1 MTTFR
6 RTCRSIAAAATAVA
20 LSLTMLPTAS
30 AQEEPLAG
38 PDERPAS
45 NPADIDLGQIGDLLE
60 NEMILDYVE
69 LCQSGDLSDLPL
81 NVADTDEEA
90 EDSPEVTA
98 VADCSQ
104 STGDGIA
111 VVLPENIEVG
121 AAAEDMTIDLGD
133 DITIPLIGTFRLG
146 ERNLIEILSAV
157 ALDKDGLSPAVRAA
171 AKALGYPSIE
181 PRRLGAYS
189 TYAQV
194 QEDAALPYKAAFRT
208 ENGKCLRKFLGV
220 CIEYEKIQVEYDA
233 NLTKRTEALKIA
245 EYLTGQKYDYAKPA
259 DLPERPAPRGTSTII
274 GDGTQV
280 AASMRGGDAT
290 AEAHELFGLPGIA
303 LAAADEDRSSISS
316 ALLGFASAMNM
327 DTDEIG
333 LTWFGGAIDFDR
345 LREDGI
351 VDFAGE
357 EVEDMINTVD
367 DLDVPA
373 LKEVSCFGLNSR
385 ATAEGL
391 GKCTNILGTFDA
403 YQDLREPEPGE
414 HRQNQFGI
422 TDVTSL
428 VLGNDAL
435 LKQLT
440 GEAES
445 TPFLDDLMHN
455 VTSEDDRLKFAKDFV
470 RFTSDTY
477 TDEVETPQFDEDGN
491 PVLDENGEP
500 VMETTTRTTTAALLT
515 SDYGFR
521 DPVTVEWLGQRV
533 VFFPAAEVNGD
544 ERPNYLSLPE
554 IEAVTDDADAGLLPK
569 VSLVTW
575 DNAFGLGTVA
585 LDDLSRP
592 DVIFANWLD
601 SVTLVDDIVWLS
613 GLLGGASG
621 SSGSSGG
628 GDDTEVPAA

>member
-1 MTTFR
+1 MTIFR
-6 RTCRSIAAAATAVA
+6 RTCRSRSNRRRRFATTAAVTAVA
-20 LSLTMLPTAS
+20 LSATMLPTAV
-30 AQEEPLAG
+30 ADEEPLAG
-38 PDERPAS
+38 PEARPAS

-60 NEMILDYVE
+60 NELILDYVE
-69 LCQSGDLSDLPL
+69 LCQSGDLSNLPL
-81 NVADTDEEA
+81 DVAATDGESDE
-90 EDSPEVTA
+90 SPEVTA

-121 AAAEDMTIDLGD
+121 AAAEEMTIDLGE

-157 ALDKDGLSPAVRAA
+157 VLDKDGLSPAVRSA

-181 PRRLGAYS
+181 PRRLGAYN

-194 QEDAALPYKAAFRT
+194 QQDAALPVNAIKERYCDGIPVGSRCIGTWRERT
-208 ENGKCLRKFLGV
+208 V
-220 CIEYEKIQVEYDA
+220 DT
-233 NLTKRTEALKIA
+233 NLAKRTEALKIA
-245 EYLTGQKYDYAKPA
+245 EYLTVEKYDYTKPVE
-259 DLPERPAPRGTSTII
+259 LPGRAEPRGTSTII

-303 LAAADEDRSSISS
+303 LAAADEDRSSISYTR
-316 ALLGFASAMNM
+316 LGFASAMNM

-333 LTWFGGAIDFDR
+333 LTWFGGALDFDR

-357 EVEDMINTVD
+357 EVEDMIDTVD
-367 DLDVPA
+367 DLDIPA

-391 GKCTNILGTFDA
+391 GKCTNILGTIDT
-403 YQDLREPEPGE
+403 YQDLRDPEPGE
-414 HRQNQFGI
+414 HRQTQVGI

-435 LKQLT
+435 LKQFT
-440 GEAES
+440 GDAES

-470 RFTSDTY
+470 RLTSDTY
-477 TDEVETPQFDEDGN
+477 TDEVETPVVGEDGN
-491 PVLDENGEP
+491 PVLDDAGNP
-500 VMETTTRTTTAALLT
+500 VTETTTRTTTAAWLT

-521 DPVTVEWLGQRV
+521 DPITVEWLGQRV
-533 VFFPAAEVNGD
+533 VFFPAVEVNGD

-554 IEAVTDDADAGLLPK
+554 IEAVADDADAGLLPK

-575 DNAFGLGTVA
+575 DNAFGLGTIA

-601 SVTLVDDIVWLS
+601 SVTLVDDIIWLS
-613 GLLGGASG
+613 ELV
-621 SSGSSGG
+621 GG
-628 GDDTEVPAA
+628 GEESVPAE

>member
-1 MTTFR
+1 MTIFR

-20 LSLTMLPTAS
+20 LSVTMLPTAA
-30 AQEEPLAG
+30 AQEELNPQDVQG
-38 PDERPAS
+38 PQDIDAS
-45 NPADIDLGQIGDLLE
+45 NVDVDLGGFQDLLE

-69 LCQSGDLSDLPL
+69 LCQSGDLSNLPL
-81 NVADTDEEA
+81 NDDVEQ
-90 EDSPEVTA
+90 PEVTA

-111 VVLPENIEVG
+111 VVLPENVEVG
-121 AAAEDMTIDLGD
+121 AAAEDVTIDLGD
-133 DITIPLIGTFRLG
+133 DIKVLGFTYRLG
-146 ERNLIEILSAV
+146 ERNLIEILSA
-157 ALDKDGLSPAVRAA
+157 A
-171 AKALGYPSIE
+171 ALGSDTIKNIVHSITYDGKKL
-181 PRRLGAYS
+181 PRIDPTKLGAYS
-189 TYAQV
+189 TYAEV
-194 QEDAALPYKAAFRT
+194 QRDAALPVNMQR
-208 ENGKCLRKFLGV
+208 KCSGIQIGNS
-220 CIEYEKIQVEYDA
+220 CIGGWVNEDA
-233 NLTKRTEALKIA
+233 NLAKRTEALKIA
-245 EYLTGQKYDYAKPA
+245 EYLTGEKYDYAKPTE
-259 DLPERPAPRGTSTII
+259 LPERPAPRGTSTII

-303 LAAADEDRSSISS
+303 LAAADEDRSSISYTR
-316 ALLGFASAMNM
+316 LGFASAMNM

-333 LTWFGGAIDFDR
+333 LTWFGGALDFDR

-373 LKEVSCFGLNSR
+373 LKEVSCFGLNSY

-391 GKCTNILGTFDA
+391 GKCSNILGTIDT
-403 YQDLREPEPGE
+403 YQDLRDPEPGE
-414 HRQNQFGI
+414 HRQTQVGI

-435 LKQLT
+435 LKQFT
-440 GEAES
+440 GDAES

-470 RFTSDTY
+470 RLTSDTY
-477 TDEVETPQFDEDGN
+477 TDEVETPQLDEDGN

-521 DPVTVEWLGQRV
+521 DPITVEWLGQRV

-544 ERPNYLSLPE
+544 ERPNYLKLPE
-554 IEAVTDDADAGLLPK
+554 IESVAADADAGLLPK

-613 GLLGGASG
+613 GLLGGAGG

-628 GDDTEVPAA
+628 DDDAEVPAA

>member
-1 MTTFR
+1 MTIFR

-20 LSLTMLPTAS
+20 LSVTMLPTAA
-30 AQEEPLAG
+30 AQEELNPQDVQG
-38 PDERPAS
+38 PQDIDAS
-45 NPADIDLGQIGDLLE
+45 NVDVDLGGFQDLLE
-60 NEMILDYVE
+60 NEMLLDYVE
-69 LCQSGDLSDLPL
+69 LCQSGDLSNLPL
-81 NVADTDEEA
+81 NDDVEQ
-90 EDSPEVTA
+90 PEVTA

-104 STGDGIA
+104 STGDGLA
-111 VVLPENIEVG
+111 VVLPENVEVG
-121 AAAEDMTIDLGD
+121 AAAEDVTIDLGD
-133 DITIPLIGTFRLG
+133 DIKVLGLTYRLG
-146 ERNLIEILSAV
+146 ERNLIEILSA
-157 ALDKDGLSPAVRAA
+157 A
-171 AKALGYPSIE
+171 ALGSDWIKDLVHKIPYQGSYL
-181 PRRLGAYS
+181 PRIDPTKLGAYS
-189 TYAQV
+189 TYAEV
-194 QEDAALPYKAAFRT
+194 QRDAALPVNMVTECAGIPTPWGCGGVERT
-208 ENGKCLRKFLGV
+208 
-220 CIEYEKIQVEYDA
+220 YDK
-233 NLTKRTEALKIA
+233 NLSKRTEALKIA
-245 EYLTGQKYDYAKPA
+245 EYLTGEKYDYAKPT

-290 AEAHELFGLPGIA
+290 AETHELFGLPGIA
-303 LAAADEDRSSISS
+303 LAAADEDRSSISY
-316 ALLGFASAMNM
+316 ARLGFASAMNM

-333 LTWFGGAIDFDR
+333 LTWFGGALDFDR

-373 LKEVSCFGLNSR
+373 LKEVSCFGLNSY

-391 GKCTNILGTFDA
+391 GKCSNILGTIDT
-403 YQDLREPEPGE
+403 YQDLRDPEPGE
-414 HRQNQFGI
+414 HRQTQVGI

-435 LKQLT
+435 LKQFT
-440 GEAES
+440 GDAES
-445 TPFLDDLMHN
+445 TPFLDDLMYN

-470 RFTSDTY
+470 RLTSDTY
-477 TDEVETPQFDEDGN
+477 TDEVETPQLDEDGN

-500 VMETTTRTTTAALLT
+500 VIETTTRTTTAALLT

-521 DPVTVEWLGQRV
+521 DPITVEWLGQRV

-544 ERPNYLSLPE
+544 ERPNYLKLPE
-554 IEAVTDDADAGLLPK
+554 IESVAADADAGLLPK

-613 GLLGGASG
+613 GLLGGAGG

-628 GDDTEVPAA
+628 DDDAEVPAA

>member
-1 MTTFR
+1 MTIFR

-20 LSLTMLPTAS
+20 LSVTMLPTAA

-69 LCQSGDLSDLPL
+69 LCQSGDLSNLPL
-81 NVADTDEEA
+81 NDDVEQ
-90 EDSPEVTA
+90 PEVTA

-157 ALDKDGLSPAVRAA
+157 VLDKDGLSPAVRAA

-194 QEDAALPYKAAFRT
+194 QEDAALPVNEVTERQCTRWWVEGVVCRT
-208 ENGKCLRKFLGV
+208 WGNV
-220 CIEYEKIQVEYDA
+220 QVDT

-245 EYLTGQKYDYAKPA
+245 EYLTGEKYDYAKPTE
-259 DLPERPAPRGTSTII
+259 LPERPAPRGTSTII

-303 LAAADEDRSSISS
+303 LAAADEDRSSISYTR
-316 ALLGFASAMNM
+316 LGFASAMNM

-333 LTWFGGAIDFDR
+333 LTWFGGALDFDR

-373 LKEVSCFGLNSR
+373 LKEVSCFGLNSY

-391 GKCTNILGTFDA
+391 GKCSNILGTIDT
-403 YQDLREPEPGE
+403 YQDLRDPEPGE
-414 HRQNQFGI
+414 HRQTQVGI

-435 LKQLT
+435 LKQFT
-440 GEAES
+440 GDAES

-470 RFTSDTY
+470 RLTSDTY
-477 TDEVETPQFDEDGN
+477 TDEVETPQLDEDGN

-521 DPVTVEWLGQRV
+521 DPITVEWLGQRV

-544 ERPNYLSLPE
+544 ERPNYLKLPE
-554 IEAVTDDADAGLLPK
+554 IESVAADADAGLLPK

-613 GLLGGASG
+613 GLLGGAGG

-628 GDDTEVPAA
+628 DDDAEVPAA

>member
-1 MTTFR
+1 MTIFR

-20 LSLTMLPTAS
+20 LSVTMLPTAT
-30 AQEEPLAG
+30 AQEEPNPQDIQG
-38 PDERPAS
+38 PQDIDAS
-45 NPADIDLGQIGDLLE
+45 NVDVDLGGFQDLLE

-69 LCQSGDLSDLPL
+69 LCQSGDLGNLPL
-81 NVADTDEEA
+81 NDDI
-90 EDSPEVTA
+90 DQPEVTA

-104 STGDGIA
+104 STGDGLA
-111 VVLPENIEVG
+111 VVLPENVEVG
-121 AAAEDMTIDLGD
+121 AAAEDVTIDLGD
-133 DITIPLIGTFRLG
+133 DIRVLGFTYRLG
-146 ERNLIEILSAV
+146 ERNLIEILSA
-157 ALDKDGLSPAVRAA
+157 A
-171 AKALGYPSIE
+171 ALGSETIKNIVSSIPYQGRNL
-181 PRRLGAYS
+181 PRIDPTKLGAYS
-189 TYAQV
+189 TYAEV
-194 QEDAALPYKAAFRT
+194 QRDAALPVNMQR
-208 ENGKCLRKFLGV
+208 KCSGIQIGNS
-220 CIEYEKIQVEYDA
+220 CIGGWVNEDA
-233 NLTKRTEALKIA
+233 NLAKRTDALKIA
-245 EYLTGQKYDYAKPA
+245 EYLTGEKYDYTKPVE
-259 DLPERPAPRGTSTII
+259 LPGRTAPRGTSTII

-303 LAAADEDRSSISS
+303 LAAADEDRSSISYTR
-316 ALLGFASAMNM
+316 LGFASAMNM
-327 DTDEIG
+327 DTNEIG
-333 LTWFGGAIDFDR
+333 LTWFGGALDFDR

-373 LKEVSCFGLNSR
+373 LKEVSCFGLNSY

-391 GKCTNILGTFDA
+391 GKCSNVLGTIDT
-403 YQDLREPEPGE
+403 YQDLRDPEPGE
-414 HRQNQFGI
+414 HRQNQVGI

-435 LKQLT
+435 LKQFT
-440 GEAES
+440 GDAES

-470 RFTSDTY
+470 RLTSDTY
-477 TDEVETPQFDEDGN
+477 TDEVETPQLDEDGN
-491 PVLDENGEP
+491 PVLDENGDP

-521 DPVTVEWLGQRV
+521 DPITVEWLGQRV

-544 ERPNYLSLPE
+544 ERPNYLKLPE
-554 IEAVTDDADAGLLPK
+554 IESAAADADAGLLPK

-575 DNAFGLGTVA
+575 DNAFGLGTIT

-601 SVTLVDDIVWLS
+601 SVTLVDDIIWLS
-613 GLLGGASG
+613 ELVGGGEG
-621 SSGSSGG
+621 SSGS
-628 GDDTEVPAA
+628 EEAVPTP

>member
-1 MTTFR
+1 MTCPR
-6 RTCRSIAAAATAVA
+6 RPRPLRRIAATTTAVA
-20 LSLTMLPTAS
+20 TALALGAALLPTAT
-30 AQEEPLAG
+30 AQDA
-38 PDERPAS
+38 PDDQQDVQVDTS
-45 NPADIDLGQIGDLLE
+45 NVDVDLGGFQDLLE

-69 LCQSGDLSDLPL
+69 LCQSGDETDDDETDDEASD
-81 NVADTDEEA
+81 AT
-90 EDSPEVTA
+90 EVTA

-121 AAAEDMTIDLGD
+121 SAAEEMTIDLGD
-133 DITIPLIGTFRLG
+133 DISILGMTLELG

-157 ALDKDGLSPAVRAA
+157 VLDQDSLSPLVRRTIT
-171 AKALGYPSIE
+171 ALGYPNIE

-194 QEDAALPYKAAFRT
+194 QQDAALPYEAAYRT
-208 ENGKCLRKFLGV
+208 ENGACKRRIFGICV
-220 CIEYEKIQVEYDA
+220 EYEKVQVEYDT
-233 NLTKRTEALKIA
+233 NLATRTDALKIA
-245 EYLTGQKYDYAKPA
+245 GYLTGETYDYTQPVE
-259 DLPERPAPRGTSTII
+259 LPERPAPRGTSTVA

-290 AEAHELFGLPGIA
+290 AEANELFGLPGIA
-303 LAAADEDRSSISS
+303 LAAADEERSSI
-316 ALLGFASAMNM
+316 AYTRLGFASAMNM

-333 LTWFGGAIDFDR
+333 LTWFGRALDFDR

-351 VDFAGE
+351 ADFAGE
-357 EVEDMINTVD
+357 DVEDMLDTVD
-367 DLDVPA
+367 DLEVPA

-391 GKCTNILGTFDA
+391 GKCTNILGTVDT
-403 YQDLREPEPGE
+403 YQDLRDPEVGE
-414 HRQNQFGI
+414 HRQSQVGL

-440 GEAES
+440 GETED

-470 RFTSDTY
+470 RLTSDTY
-477 TDEVETPQFDEDGN
+477 TDEVETPVLDDDGN
-491 PVLDENGEP
+491 PVLDDNGEP
-500 VMETTTRTTTAALLT
+500 VTEMTTRTTSAAWLT

-521 DPVTVEWLGQRV
+521 DPITVEWLGQRV
-533 VFFPAAEVNGD
+533 VFFPAVEVNGD

-554 IEAVTDDADAGLLPK
+554 IEAVADDADAGLLPK

-585 LDDLSRP
+585 LDDLTRP
-592 DVIFANWLD
+592 DLILANWLD

-613 GLLGGASG
+613 ELLGSGDGGAG
-621 SSGSSGG
+621 T
-628 GDDTEVPAA
+628 DVAEALAP

>member
-1 MTTFR
+1 MR
-6 RTCRSIAAAATAVA
+6 RIAATTTAVA
-20 LSLTMLPTAS
+20 TALALGAALLPTAT
-30 AQEEPLAG
+30 AQDA
-38 PDERPAS
+38 PDDQQDVQVDTS
-45 NPADIDLGQIGDLLE
+45 NVDVDLGGFQDLLE

-69 LCQSGDLSDLPL
+69 LCQSGDEASD
-81 NVADTDEEA
+81 AT
-90 EDSPEVTA
+90 EVTA

-121 AAAEDMTIDLGD
+121 SAAEEMTIDLGD
-133 DITIPLIGTFRLG
+133 DISILGMTLELG

-157 ALDKDGLSPAVRAA
+157 VLDQDSLSPLVRRTIT
-171 AKALGYPSIE
+171 ALGYPNIE

-194 QEDAALPYKAAFRT
+194 QQDAALPVNMVTERYCSGVVIAGRCLGSWRERT
-208 ENGKCLRKFLGV
+208 T
-220 CIEYEKIQVEYDA
+220 DT
-233 NLTKRTEALKIA
+233 NLATRTDALKIA
-245 EYLTGQKYDYAKPA
+245 GYLTGETYDYTQPVE
-259 DLPERPAPRGTSTII
+259 LPERPAPRGTSTVA

-290 AEAHELFGLPGIA
+290 AEANELFGLPGIA
-303 LAAADEDRSSISS
+303 LAAADEERSSI
-316 ALLGFASAMNM
+316 AYTRLGFASAMNM

-333 LTWFGGAIDFDR
+333 LTWFGRALDFDR

-351 VDFAGE
+351 ADFAGE
-357 EVEDMINTVD
+357 DVEDMLDTVD
-367 DLDVPA
+367 DLEVPA

-391 GKCTNILGTFDA
+391 GKCTNILGTVDT
-403 YQDLREPEPGE
+403 YQDLRDPEVGE
-414 HRQNQFGI
+414 HRQSQVGL
-422 TDVTSL
+422 TDVSSL

-440 GEAES
+440 GETED

-470 RFTSDTY
+470 RLTSDTY
-477 TDEVETPQFDEDGN
+477 TDEVETPVLDDDGN
-491 PVLDENGEP
+491 PVLDDNGEP
-500 VMETTTRTTTAALLT
+500 VTEMTTRTTSAAWLT

-521 DPVTVEWLGQRV
+521 DPITVEWLGQRV
-533 VFFPAAEVNGD
+533 VFFPAVEVNGD

-554 IEAVTDDADAGLLPK
+554 IEAVADDADAGLLPK

-585 LDDLSRP
+585 LDDLTRP
-592 DVIFANWLD
+592 DLILANWLD

-613 GLLGGASG
+613 ELLGSGDGGAG
-621 SSGSSGG
+621 T
-628 GDDTEVPAA
+628 DVAEALAP

>member
-1 MTTFR
+1 MTIFR

-20 LSLTMLPTAS
+20 LSVTMLPTAA
-30 AQEEPLAG
+30 AQEELNPQDVQG
-38 PDERPAS
+38 PQDIDAS
-45 NPADIDLGQIGDLLE
+45 NVDVDLGGFQDLLE
-60 NEMILDYVE
+60 NEMLLDYVE
-69 LCQSGDLSDLPL
+69 LCQSGDLSNLPL
-81 NVADTDEEA
+81 NDDVEQ
-90 EDSPEVTA
+90 PEVTA

-104 STGDGIA
+104 STGDGLA
-111 VVLPENIEVG
+111 VVLPENVEVG
-121 AAAEDMTIDLGD
+121 AAAEDVTIDLGD
-133 DITIPLIGTFRLG
+133 DIKVLGLTYRLG
-146 ERNLIEILSAV
+146 ERNLIEILSA
-157 ALDKDGLSPAVRAA
+157 A
-171 AKALGYPSIE
+171 ALGSDWIKDLVHKIPYQGSYL
-181 PRRLGAYS
+181 PRIDPTKLGAYS
-189 TYAQV
+189 TYAEV
-194 QEDAALPYKAAFRT
+194 QRDAALPVNMVTECAGIPTPWGCGGVERT
-208 ENGKCLRKFLGV
+208 
-220 CIEYEKIQVEYDA
+220 YDK
-233 NLTKRTEALKIA
+233 NLSKRTEALKIA
-245 EYLTGQKYDYAKPA
+245 EYLTGEKYDYAKPT

-303 LAAADEDRSSISS
+303 LAAADEDRSSISY
-316 ALLGFASAMNM
+316 ARLGFASAMNM

-333 LTWFGGAIDFDR
+333 LTWFGGALDFDR

-373 LKEVSCFGLNSR
+373 LKEVSCFGLNSY

-391 GKCTNILGTFDA
+391 GKCSNILGTIDT
-403 YQDLREPEPGE
+403 YQDLRDPEPGE
-414 HRQNQFGI
+414 HRQTQVGI

-435 LKQLT
+435 LKQFT
-440 GEAES
+440 GDAES
-445 TPFLDDLMHN
+445 TPFLDDLMYN

-470 RFTSDTY
+470 RLTSDTY
-477 TDEVETPQFDEDGN
+477 TDEVETPQLDEDGN

-500 VMETTTRTTTAALLT
+500 VIETTTRTTTAALLT

-521 DPVTVEWLGQRV
+521 DPITVEWLGQRV

-544 ERPNYLSLPE
+544 ERPNYLKLPE
-554 IEAVTDDADAGLLPK
+554 IESVAADADAGLLPK

-613 GLLGGASG
+613 GLLGGAGG

-628 GDDTEVPAA
+628 DDDAEVPAA

>member
-1 MTTFR
+1 MFSRTR
-6 RTCRSIAAAATAVA
+6 RSSRFSRSIAAAATAVV
-20 LSLTMLPTAS
+20 LGVTMLPTAA
-30 AQEEPLAG
+30 AQEEPEV
-38 PDERPAS
+38 DAS
-45 NPADIDLGQIGDLLE
+45 DIDVSNVDVDLGGFQDLLE
-60 NEMILDYVE
+60 NELILDYVE
-69 LCQSGDLSDLPL
+69 LCQSGDLSNLPL
-81 NVADTDEEA
+81 NDDVEQ
-90 EDSPEVTA
+90 PEVTA

-111 VVLPENIEVG
+111 VVLPEDIEVG
-121 AAAEDMTIDLGD
+121 SAAEEMTIDLGD
-133 DITIPLIGTFRLG
+133 DINVLGLTYRLG
-146 ERNLIEILSAV
+146 ERNLIEVLSA
-157 ALDKDGLSPAVRAA
+157 A
-171 AKALGYPSIE
+171 ALGSDTIKGLVHTILGVRID
-181 PRRLGAYS
+181 PRELGTYS
-189 TYAQV
+189 TYEQV
-194 QEDAALPYKAAFRT
+194 QQDAALPVSDNEICTGTVIFGRCAGGT
-208 ENGKCLRKFLGV
+208 WQE
-220 CIEYEKIQVEYDA
+220 A
-233 NLTKRTEALKIA
+233 NLETRTDALKIA
-245 EYLTGQKYDYAKPA
+245 EFLTGESYNYAEPLE
-259 DLPERPAPRGTSTII
+259 LPDRPAPRGTSTII

-280 AASMRGGDAT
+280 AASMRGGEAT

-303 LAAADEDRSSISS
+303 LAAADEDRSSISYTR
-316 ALLGFASAMNM
+316 LGFASAMNM

-333 LTWFGGAIDFDR
+333 LSWFGGALDFDR
-345 LREDGI
+345 LRAAGI

-357 EVEDMINTVD
+357 EVEDMIDTVD

-403 YQDLREPEPGE
+403 YEDLREPAPGE
-414 HRQNQFGI
+414 SRQSQFGI

-435 LKQLT
+435 LKQFT
-440 GEAES
+440 GDAEN

-470 RFTSDTY
+470 RFTSDRY
-477 TDEVETPQFDEDGN
+477 TDEVEVPATDDEGE
-491 PVLDENGEP
+491 PVLDEEGNP
-500 VMETTTRTTTAALLT
+500 VMETTTRTTTAAWVT

-521 DPVTVEWLGQRV
+521 DPITVEWLGHRV
-533 VFFPAAEVNGD
+533 VFFPSVEINGD

-554 IEAVTDDADAGLLPK
+554 IEAIADDADAGLLPK

-585 LDDLSRP
+585 LDDLTRP

-613 GLLGGASG
+613 GLLGGDGAG
-621 SSGSSGG
+621 SSEEPA
-628 GDDTEVPAA
+628 DDQEPAPAG

>member
-1 MTTFR
+1 VTIFR

-20 LSLTMLPTAS
+20 LSVAMLPTAT

-69 LCQSGDLSDLPL
+69 LCQSGDLSNLPL
-81 NVADTDEEA
+81 NVADTDGEA
-90 EDSPEVTA
+90 DDSPEVTA

-157 ALDKDGLSPAVRAA
+157 VLDKDSLSPAVRAA

-194 QEDAALPYKAAFRT
+194 QQDAALPVNAIKERYCDGIPLGSRCIGTWRERT
-208 ENGKCLRKFLGV
+208 V
-220 CIEYEKIQVEYDA
+220 DT

-245 EYLTGQKYDYAKPA
+245 EYLTGQKYDYAKPVE
-259 DLPERPAPRGTSTII
+259 LPERPAPRGTSTII

-303 LAAADEDRSSISS
+303 LAAADEDRSSISYTR
-316 ALLGFASAMNM
+316 LGFASAMNM

-333 LTWFGGAIDFDR
+333 LTWFGGALDFDR

-391 GKCTNILGTFDA
+391 GKCSNILGTIDT
-403 YQDLREPEPGE
+403 YQDLRDPEPGE
-414 HRQNQFGI
+414 HRQTQVGI

-435 LKQLT
+435 LKQFT
-440 GEAES
+440 GDAES

-470 RFTSDTY
+470 RLTSDTY
-477 TDEVETPQFDEDGN
+477 TDEVETPQLDEDGN

-521 DPVTVEWLGQRV
+521 DPITVEWLGQRV

-554 IEAVTDDADAGLLPK
+554 IEAVAEDADAGLLPK

-613 GLLGGASG
+613 GLLGGAGG

-628 GDDTEVPAA
+628 GDDAEVPAA

>member
-1 MTTFR
+1 MTIFR

-20 LSLTMLPTAS
+20 LSVTMLPTAT
-30 AQEEPLAG
+30 AQEEPNPQDIQG
-38 PDERPAS
+38 PQDIDAS
-45 NPADIDLGQIGDLLE
+45 NVDVDLGGFQDLLE

-69 LCQSGDLSDLPL
+69 LCQSGDLGNLPL
-81 NVADTDEEA
+81 NDDI
-90 EDSPEVTA
+90 DQPEVTA

-104 STGDGIA
+104 STGDGLA
-111 VVLPENIEVG
+111 VVLPENVEVG
-121 AAAEDMTIDLGD
+121 AAAEDVTIDLGG
-133 DITIPLIGTFRLG
+133 DIRVLGFTYRLG
-146 ERNLIEILSAV
+146 ERNLIEILSA
-157 ALDKDGLSPAVRAA
+157 A
-171 AKALGYPSIE
+171 ALGSETIKNIVSSIPYQGRNL
-181 PRRLGAYS
+181 PRIDPTKLGAYS
-189 TYAQV
+189 TYAEV
-194 QEDAALPYKAAFRT
+194 QRDAALPVNMQR
-208 ENGKCLRKFLGV
+208 KCSGIQIGNS
-220 CIEYEKIQVEYDA
+220 CIGGWVNEDA
-233 NLTKRTEALKIA
+233 NLAKRTDALKIA
-245 EYLTGQKYDYAKPA
+245 EYLTGEKYDYTKPVE
-259 DLPERPAPRGTSTII
+259 LPGRTAPRGTSTII

-303 LAAADEDRSSISS
+303 LAAADEDRSSISYTR
-316 ALLGFASAMNM
+316 LGFASAMNM
-327 DTDEIG
+327 DTNEIG
-333 LTWFGGAIDFDR
+333 LTWFGGALDFDR

-373 LKEVSCFGLNSR
+373 LKEVSCFGLNSY

-391 GKCTNILGTFDA
+391 GKCSNILGTIDT
-403 YQDLREPEPGE
+403 YQDLRDPEPGE
-414 HRQNQFGI
+414 HRQNQVGI

-435 LKQLT
+435 LKQFT
-440 GEAES
+440 GDAES

-470 RFTSDTY
+470 RLTSDTY
-477 TDEVETPQFDEDGN
+477 TDEVETPQLDEDGN
-491 PVLDENGEP
+491 PVLDENGDP
-500 VMETTTRTTTAALLT
+500 VMDTTTRTTTAALLT

-521 DPVTVEWLGQRV
+521 DPITVEWLGQRV

-544 ERPNYLSLPE
+544 ERPNYLKLPE
-554 IEAVTDDADAGLLPK
+554 IESAAADADAGLLPK

-575 DNAFGLGTVA
+575 DNAFGLGTIT

-601 SVTLVDDIVWLS
+601 SVTLVDDIIWLS
-613 GLLGGASG
+613 ELVGGGEG
-621 SSGSSGG
+621 SSGSS
-628 GDDTEVPAA
+628 EEAVPTP

>member
-1 MTTFR
+1 MTIFR

-20 LSLTMLPTAS
+20 LSVTMLPTAA
-30 AQEEPLAG
+30 AQEEQ
-38 PDERPAS
+38 DIEVDVS
-45 NPADIDLGQIGDLLE
+45 NVDVDLGGFQDLLE

-69 LCQSGDLSDLPL
+69 LCQSGDLSNLPL
-81 NVADTDEEA
+81 NDDVEQ
-90 EDSPEVTA
+90 PEVTA

-121 AAAEDMTIDLGD
+121 SAAEEMTIDLGD
-133 DITIPLIGTFRLG
+133 DISILGFTLELG

-157 ALDKDGLSPAVRAA
+157 VLDEDRLSPLVRSTIQ
-171 AKALGYPSIE
+171 ALGYPNIE

-194 QEDAALPYKAAFRT
+194 QEDAALPVNEVTERQCTRWWVEGVLCRT
-208 ENGKCLRKFLGV
+208 WGNV
-220 CIEYEKIQVEYDA
+220 QVDT

-245 EYLTGQKYDYAKPA
+245 EYLTGEKYDYAKPTE
-259 DLPERPAPRGTSTII
+259 LPERPAPRGTSTII

-303 LAAADEDRSSISS
+303 LAAADEDRSSISYTR
-316 ALLGFASAMNM
+316 LGFASAMNM

-333 LTWFGGAIDFDR
+333 LTWFGGALDFDR

-373 LKEVSCFGLNSR
+373 LKEVSCFGLNSY

-391 GKCTNILGTFDA
+391 GKCSNILGTIDT
-403 YQDLREPEPGE
+403 YQDLRDPEPGE
-414 HRQNQFGI
+414 HRQTQVGI

-435 LKQLT
+435 LKQFT
-440 GEAES
+440 GDAES

-455 VTSEDDRLKFAKDFV
+455 VTSENDRLKFAKDFV
-470 RFTSDTY
+470 RLTSDTY
-477 TDEVETPQFDEDGN
+477 TDEVETPQLDEDGN

-521 DPVTVEWLGQRV
+521 DPITVEWLGQRV

-544 ERPNYLSLPE
+544 ERPNYLKLPE
-554 IEAVTDDADAGLLPK
+554 IESVAADADAGLLPK

-613 GLLGGASG
+613 GLLGGAGG

-628 GDDTEVPAA
+628 DDDAEVPAA

>member
-1 MTTFR
+1 MTIFR

-20 LSLTMLPTAS
+20 LSVTMLPTAT

-38 PDERPAS
+38 PEERPAS

-69 LCQSGDLSDLPL
+69 LCQSGDLSNLPL
-81 NVADTDEEA
+81 NVADTDDAEA
-90 EDSPEVTA
+90 APKVTA

-157 ALDKDGLSPAVRAA
+157 VLDKDSLSPAVRAA

-194 QEDAALPYKAAFRT
+194 QQDAALPYKAAYRT

-245 EYLTGQKYDYAKPA
+245 EYLTGQKYDYAKPTE
-259 DLPERPAPRGTSTII
+259 LPERPAPRGTSTII

-303 LAAADEDRSSISS
+303 LAAADEDRSSISYTR
-316 ALLGFASAMNM
+316 LGFASAMNM
-327 DTDEIG
+327 DTNEIG
-333 LTWFGGAIDFDR
+333 LTWFGGALDFDR

-367 DLDVPA
+367 ELDVPA
-373 LKEVSCFGLNSR
+373 LKEVSCFGLNSY

-391 GKCTNILGTFDA
+391 GKCSNILGTIDT
-403 YQDLREPEPGE
+403 YQDLRDPEPGE
-414 HRQNQFGI
+414 HRQNQVGI

-435 LKQLT
+435 LKQFT
-440 GEAES
+440 GDAES

-470 RFTSDTY
+470 RLTSDTY
-477 TDEVETPQFDEDGN
+477 TDEVETPQLDEDGN
-491 PVLDENGEP
+491 PVLDENGDP

-521 DPVTVEWLGQRV
+521 DPITVEWLGQRV

-544 ERPNYLSLPE
+544 ERPNYLKLPE
-554 IEAVTDDADAGLLPK
+554 IESAAADADAGLLPK

-575 DNAFGLGTVA
+575 DNAFGLGTIT

-601 SVTLVDDIVWLS
+601 SVTLVDDIIWLS
-613 GLLGGASG
+613 ELVGGGEG
-621 SSGSSGG
+621 SSGS
-628 GDDTEVPAA
+628 EEAVPTP

>member
-1 MTTFR
+1 MTIFR
-6 RTCRSIAAAATAVA
+6 RTCRSRSNRRRRFATTAAVTAVA
-20 LSLTMLPTAS
+20 LSATMLPTAV
-30 AQEEPLAG
+30 ADEEPLAG
-38 PDERPAS
+38 PEARPAS

-60 NEMILDYVE
+60 NELILDYVE
-69 LCQSGDLSDLPL
+69 LCQSGDLSNLPL
-81 NVADTDEEA
+81 DVAATDGESDE
-90 EDSPEVTA
+90 SPEVTA

-121 AAAEDMTIDLGD
+121 AAAEEMTIDLGE

-157 ALDKDGLSPAVRAA
+157 VLDKDGLSPAVRSA

-181 PRRLGAYS
+181 PRRLGAYN

-194 QEDAALPYKAAFRT
+194 QQDAALPVNAIKERYCDGIPVGSRCIGTWRERT
-208 ENGKCLRKFLGV
+208 V
-220 CIEYEKIQVEYDA
+220 DT
-233 NLTKRTEALKIA
+233 NLAKRTEALKIA
-245 EYLTGQKYDYAKPA
+245 EYLTGEKYDYTKPVE
-259 DLPERPAPRGTSTII
+259 LPGRAEPRGTSTII

-303 LAAADEDRSSISS
+303 LAAADEDRSSISYTR
-316 ALLGFASAMNM
+316 LGFASAMNM

-333 LTWFGGAIDFDR
+333 LTWFGGALDFDR

-357 EVEDMINTVD
+357 EVEDMIDTVD
-367 DLDVPA
+367 DLDIPA

-391 GKCTNILGTFDA
+391 GKCTNILGTIDT
-403 YQDLREPEPGE
+403 YQDLRDPEPGE
-414 HRQNQFGI
+414 HRQTQVGI

-435 LKQLT
+435 LKQFT
-440 GEAES
+440 GDAES

-470 RFTSDTY
+470 RLTSDTY
-477 TDEVETPQFDEDGN
+477 TDEVETPVVGEDGN
-491 PVLDENGEP
+491 PVLDDAGNP
-500 VMETTTRTTTAALLT
+500 VTETTTRTTTAAWLT

-521 DPVTVEWLGQRV
+521 DPITVEWLGQRV
-533 VFFPAAEVNGD
+533 VFFPAVEVNGD

-554 IEAVTDDADAGLLPK
+554 IEAVADDADAGLLPK

-575 DNAFGLGTVA
+575 DNAFGLGTIA

-601 SVTLVDDIVWLS
+601 SVTLVDDIIWLS
-613 GLLGGASG
+613 ELV
-621 SSGSSGG
+621 GG
-628 GDDTEVPAA
+628 GEESVPAE

>member
-30 AQEEPLAG
+30 AQEEQ
-38 PDERPAS
+38 DIEVDVS
-45 NPADIDLGQIGDLLE
+45 NVDVDLGGFQDLLE

-69 LCQSGDLSDLPL
+69 LCQSGDLSNLPL
-81 NVADTDEEA
+81 NDDVEQ
-90 EDSPEVTA
+90 PEVTA

-121 AAAEDMTIDLGD
+121 SAAEEMTIDLGD
-133 DITIPLIGTFRLG
+133 DISILGFTLELG

-157 ALDKDGLSPAVRAA
+157 VLDKDRLSPLVRSTIQ
-171 AKALGYPSIE
+171 ALGYPNIE

-194 QEDAALPYKAAFRT
+194 QEDAALPYKTAVRT
-208 ENGKCLRKFLGV
+208 ENGKCLKEFLGI
-220 CIEYEKIQVEYDA
+220 CTKYEKIEVEYDA
-233 NLTKRTEALKIA
+233 NLTNRTEALKIA
-245 EYLTGQKYDYAKPA
+245 EYLTGQKYDYTKPVE
-259 DLPERPAPRGTSTII
+259 LPGRAEPRGTSTII

-280 AASMRGGDAT
+280 AASMRGGEAT

-316 ALLGFASAMNM
+316 ARLGFASAMNM
-327 DTDEIG
+327 DTNEIG
-333 LTWFGGAIDFDR
+333 LTWFGGALDFDR

-435 LKQLT
+435 LKQFT
-440 GEAES
+440 GETES

-470 RFTSDTY
+470 RFTSDEY
-477 TDEVETPQFDEDGN
+477 TDEVETLQLDEDGN

-613 GLLGGASG
+613 GLLGGAGG

-628 GDDTEVPAA
+628 GNDTEVPAA